1 MATTDYKTVVK
12 RVNETRQRQIYAL
25 LAVLLLLLLAVMFY
39 MGFQQGKKNRVPL
52 ISNEAAL
59 GERIEKLEARAA
71 IDETTLAQLRSDLAS
86 REQQVMALENELV
99 FYRDIMSSGEDVSSV
114 KVRAPELHWDPSR
127 RVFDY
132 RAVIQRLAPGDQFY
146 RGELSVGLVDDQGQ
160 ALSAS
165 EDKSEAGNHALA
177 FKYFQRISGEIEVPD
192 GFSPAG
198 VTFAIELTS
207 PRRRRFNDQLDWN
220 ETVVYGT
227 Q

>member
-12 RVNETRQRQIYAL
+12 RVNETRQRRLFASAAIL
-25 LAVLLLLLLAVMFY
+25 SLLLLGAVFY
-39 MGFQQGKKNRVPL
+39 AGFQQGEKNRVPL
-52 ISNEAAL
+52 ISNESAL
-59 GERIEKLEARAA
+59 AESIEKLEARTA
-71 IDETTLAQLRSDLAS
+71 IDEATLTQLRRDLAS
-86 REQQVMALENELV
+86 KEQQVMELENELV

-114 KVRAPELHWDPSR
+114 KIRAPELRWDPSR

-160 ALSAS
+160 ALSLPVGEPES
-165 EDKSEAGNHALA
+165 GNHALA
-177 FKYFQRISGEIEVPD
+177 FKYFQRVSGEFEVPD

-207 PRRRRFNDQLDWN
+207 PRRRRFNDQLDWT